1 MKRLL
6 TAVLPMV
13 AGLFLLQ
20 PYAEAQ
26 AKSEAGVRN
35 IKFLVDDAQ
44 SKYTSKVFD
53 LKYIAPDDI
62 IPYVN
67 AAVRRFSARGSVQR
81 ITSTD
86 PKAKGALL
94 VSTGPRCIAFVA
106 DLIAKIDKPGKAD
119 KYGSL
124 IEGSG
129 ITRIS
134 YSPKYRAAEDM
145 VMLVNQ
151 VFGSPECSAYLDKG
165 SNTIYWKDEHAS
177 AVATLAWIEYLDRP
191 LPQAEVRLTYYE
203 FRESTLRDI
212 GMDYLAWKNG
222 PGVNLFNVGY
232 NAGRIAMDE
241 AFNSVL
247 MSASSNAIAQSLSNV
262 AANFGQ
268 TWGYGGFI
276 TAPQFDMSFI
286 RLLQQSGNATVSGHA
301 SLMVTGTPV
310 MEGESI
316 ADLRKNKAYTYKAE
330 VYPQYQNIQK
340 TSEGRTFIGNPNDQK
355 LWEDAAASGAATI
368 PIDPNAKPTSS
379 FVMYA
384 PVICYAGNTGTV
396 LLPTDKNKSLYNGKD
411 GNLIFTYNATFGN
424 AVERGDTGNELGH
437 SVTVQGSATLGFN
450 TEKVLAVYEKESD
463 VEQTTG
469 FPFFSRIPVLKY
481 LFSTT
486 TSIKERTYIVVTAE
500 ANLINIDSKEDIK
513 RSTHELNVSE
523 EVKGSI
529 F

>member
-6 TAVLPMV
+6 TAVLPV
-13 AGLFLLQ
+13 FAGFFLLQ

-26 AKSEAGVRN
+26 AKSEAGVRD

-44 SKYTSKVFD
+44 SKYTSKVFE
-53 LKYIAPDDI
+53 LKHVAPDDI

-67 AAVRRFSARGSVQR
+67 AAVSRFSARGSVQR
-81 ITSTD
+81 ITSSD

-119 KYGSL
+119 KFGSL

-145 VMLVNQ
+145 VALINQ
-151 VFGSPECSAYLDKG
+151 VFGSPECAAYLDKG
-165 SNTIYWKDEHAS
+165 SNTIYWKDEHHS

-191 LPQAEVRLTYYE
+191 LPQAEIRLTYYQ

-212 GMDYLAWKNG
+212 GFDYLAWKNG

-232 NAGRIAMDE
+232 NAGRVAIDE
-241 AFNSVL
+241 AFKSVML
-247 MSASSNAIAQSLSNV
+247 SGTDIASKFATN
-262 AANFGQ
+262 
-268 TWGYGGFI
+268 WGYGGFF
-276 TAPQFDMSFI
+276 TAPQFDLSFI

-301 SLMVTGTPV
+301 TLLVTGTPV
-310 MEGESI
+310 TPYDTI
-316 ADLRKNKAYTYKAE
+316 ASLRANEKYIYKADISPE
-330 VYPQYQNIQK
+330 YQNIQK
-340 TSEGRTFIGNPNDQK
+340 TSEGRTFIGNPNNEA
-355 LWEDAAASGAATI
+355 LWADAVQRGTATI
-368 PIDPNAKPTSS
+368 PIDPNAKPETS
-379 FVMYA
+379 FTVYA
-384 PVICYAGNTGTV
+384 PVICFAGNTGSV
-396 LLPTDKNKSLYNGKD
+396 LLPSDKDKSLYNGKD

-450 TEKVLAVYEKESD
+450 TEKVLTVYEKEND

-500 ANLINIDSKEDIK
+500 ANLINIDSKDKVK